1 MPKAGNR
8 RLGWAGIA
16 GAVLV
21 VACCAGGPLIF
32 AFIGSLALGALVGV
46 SAGVCLLLA
55 ALTVLYAR
63 HRGSGDRDRQP

>member
-1 MPKAGNR
+1 MPEAGSG

-21 VACCAGGPLIF
+21 VACCAGGPLLA
-32 AFIGSLALGALVGV
+32 AFVGSLALGALVGV
-46 SAGVCLLLA
+46 GAGVCLLAA

-63 HRGSGDRDRQP
+63 HHRRGDMDSQP